1 MASIPLKNMTAIYE
15 RASENTPDRVGMGN
29 YSAELDYPTFKLWHY
44 GTLIL
49 TLDIERGIEFLGG
62 FSASD
67 RDAIN
72 SILTLAGI
80 RSRVSIAGGYM
91 HVL

>member
-1 MASIPLKNMTAIYE
+1 MATIPLKNMTTIYN
-15 RASENTPDRVGMGN
+15 RANQNTPERVRMGN
-29 YSAELDYPTFKLWHY
+29 YSAELDYPTFRLWHY

-49 TLDIERGIEFLGG
+49 TLDVERGIEFLGG

-72 SILTLAGI
+72 SILTLA
-80 RSRVSIAGGYM
+80 RMNDRVSIAGGYM
-91 HVL
+91 HVV

>member
-1 MASIPLKNMTAIYE
+1 MTSIPLKNMETIYT
-15 RASENTPDRVGMGN
+15 RANENTPEKVRMGN
-29 YSAELDYPTFKLWHY
+29 YSAEMEYPTFRLWHY

-49 TLDIERGIEFLGG
+49 KLDVERGIEFLGG

-72 SILTLAGI
+72 SILTLAGMT
-80 RSRVSIAGGYM
+80 SRVSIAGGYM

>member
-1 MASIPLKNMTAIYE
+1 MASIPLKNMTTIYN
-15 RASENTPDRVGMGN
+15 RASDNASERVRMGN
-29 YSAELDYPTFKLWHY
+29 YSAELDYPTFRLRHY

-49 TLDIERGIEFLGG
+49 TLDVERGIEFLGG
-62 FSASD
+62 YSASD

-72 SILTLAGI
+72 SILVLAGMT
-80 RSRVSIAGGYM
+80 SRVSIAGGYM

>member
-1 MASIPLKNMTAIYE
+1 MASIPLKNMTVIYE
-15 RASENTPDRVGMGN
+15 RASENAPDKVRMGN
-29 YSAELDYPTFKLWHY
+29 YSAELEYPTFRLWHY

-72 SILTLAGI
+72 SILTLAGMT
-80 RSRVSIAGGYM
+80 SRVSIAGGYM

>member
-15 RASENTPDRVGMGN
+15 RASENTPDTVRMGN
-29 YSAELDYPTFKLWHY
+29 YSAELDYPSFRLWHY

-49 TLDIERGIEFLGG
+49 KLDVERGIEFLGG

-72 SILTLAGI
+72 SILTLAGMT
-80 RSRVSIAGGYM
+80 SRVSIAGGYM

>member
-1 MASIPLKNMTAIYE
+1 MASIPLKNMTTIYN
-15 RASENTPDRVGMGN
+15 RANVNTPNKVSMGN
-29 YSAELDYPTFKLWHY
+29 YSAELDYPTFRLWHY

-49 TLDIERGIEFLGG
+49 KLDVERGIEFLGG

-72 SILTLAGI
+72 SILVLAGI
-80 RSRVSIAGGYM
+80 YAHVSIAGGYM
-91 HVL
+91 HIA

>member
-1 MASIPLKNMTAIYE
+1 MASIPLKNMETIYS
-15 RASENTPDRVGMGN
+15 RASENTPDRVRMGN
-29 YSAELDYPTFKLWHY
+29 YSAELDYPTFRLWHY

-72 SILTLAGI
+72 SILTLA
-80 RSRVSIAGGYM
+80 RMNARVSIAGGYM
-91 HVL
+91 HVA

>member
-1 MASIPLKNMTAIYE
+1 MPSIPLKNMTTIYS
-15 RASENTPDRVGMGN
+15 RASENAPDKVRMGN
-29 YSAELDYPTFKLWHY
+29 YSAKLDYPRFQLWHY

-72 SILTLAGI
+72 SILMLAGM
-80 RSRVSIAGGYM
+80 RSRVSIAGDGM
-91 HVL
+91 HII

>member
-1 MASIPLKNMTAIYE
+1 MPSIPLKNMTTIYE
-15 RASENTPDRVGMGN
+15 RASENTPDKVRMGN
-29 YSAELDYPTFKLWHY
+29 YSAELDYPTFRLWHY

-72 SILTLAGI
+72 SILVLAGMK
-80 RSRVSIAGGYM
+80 SRVSIAGDGM
-91 HVL
+91 HII

>member
-1 MASIPLKNMTAIYE
+1 MASIPLKNMTTIYN
-15 RASENTPDRVGMGN
+15 RANQNAPDKVRMGN
-29 YSAELDYPTFKLWHY
+29 HSAQLDYPRFQLWHY

-49 TLDIERGIEFLGG
+49 TLDVERGIEFLGG

-72 SILTLAGI
+72 SILVLA
-80 RSRVSIAGGYM
+80 RMNARVSIAGGYM
-91 HVL
+91 HVA

>member
-1 MASIPLKNMTAIYE
+1 MTTIYS
-15 RASENTPDRVGMGN
+15 RASENTPDKVRMGN
-29 YSAELDYPTFKLWHY
+29 YSAELDYPMFRLWHY

-67 RDAIN
+67 QVPRFN
-72 SILTLAGI
+72 RG
-80 RSRVSIAGGYM
+80 RVYARHLNPIQNY
-91 HVL
+91 LYP

>member
-1 MASIPLKNMTAIYE
+1 MASIPLKNMTTIYN
-15 RASENTPDRVGMGN
+15 RTSEDAPYKVRMGN
-29 YSAELDYPTFKLWHY
+29 YSAELDYPAFRLWHY

-91 HVL
+91 HVI

>member
-1 MASIPLKNMTAIYE
+1 MASIPLKNMETIYT
-15 RASENTPDRVGMGN
+15 RANENTPDKVRMGN
-29 YSAELDYPTFKLWHY
+29 YSAELDYPVFRLWHY

-49 TLDIERGIEFLGG
+49 KLDVERGIEFLGG

-72 SILTLAGI
+72 SILTLAGMT
-80 RSRVSIAGGYM
+80 SRVSIAGGYM

>member
-1 MASIPLKNMTAIYE
+1 MASIPLKNMTTIYN
-15 RASENTPDRVGMGN
+15 RANQNAPDRVRMGN
-29 YSAELDYPTFKLWHY
+29 YSAELDYPTFQLWHY

-72 SILTLAGI
+72 SILVLAGMT
-80 RSRVSIAGGYM
+80 SRVSIAGGYM
-91 HVL
+91 HVI

>member
-1 MASIPLKNMTAIYE
+1 MASIPLKNMTTIYN
-15 RASENTPDRVGMGN
+15 RASENTPDTVRMVN
-29 YSAELDYPTFKLWHY
+29 YSAELDYPNFRLWHY

-72 SILTLAGI
+72 SILVLAGMT
-80 RSRVSIAGGYM
+80 SRVSITGGYM

>member
-1 MASIPLKNMTAIYE
+1 MASIPLKNMTTIYN
-15 RASENTPDRVGMGN
+15 RANQNAPEKIRMGN
-29 YSAELDYPTFKLWHY
+29 YSAELDYPTFRLWHY

-72 SILTLAGI
+72 SILTLAGMNA
-80 RSRVSIAGGYM
+80 RVSIAGGYM
-91 HVL
+91 HVA

>member
-1 MASIPLKNMTAIYE
+1 MPSIPLKNMTTIYN
-15 RASENTPDRVGMGN
+15 RANQNAPDKVRMGN
-29 YSAELDYPTFKLWHY
+29 YSAELDYPTFRLWHY

-72 SILTLAGI
+72 SILVLAGMT
-80 RSRVSIAGGYM
+80 SRVSIAGGYM
-91 HVL
+91 HVI

>member
-1 MASIPLKNMTAIYE
+1 MASIPLKNMETIYA
-15 RASENTPDRVGMGN
+15 RASDNTPEKVRMGN
-29 YSAELDYPTFKLWHY
+29 YSAELDYPTFRLWHY

-72 SILTLAGI
+72 SILTLAGMT
-80 RSRVSIAGGYM
+80 SRVSIAGGYM
-91 HVL
+91 HVA

>member
-1 MASIPLKNMTAIYE
+1 MASIPLKNMTTIYN
-15 RASENTPDRVGMGN
+15 RANQNAPEKVRMGN
-29 YSAELDYPTFKLWHY
+29 YSAELDYPTFRLWHY

-49 TLDIERGIEFLGG
+49 KLDIERGIEFLGG

-72 SILTLAGI
+72 SILTLAGMT
-80 RSRVSIAGGYM
+80 SRVSIAGGYM
-91 HVL
+91 HVA

>member
-1 MASIPLKNMTAIYE
+1 MPSIPLKNMTTIYE
-15 RASENTPDRVGMGN
+15 RASDNTPEKVRMGN
-29 YSAELDYPTFKLWHY
+29 YSAQLDYPKFQLWHY

-49 TLDIERGIEFLGG
+49 TLDIKRGIEFLGG

-72 SILTLAGI
+72 SILALTGMNA
-80 RSRVSIAGGYM
+80 RVSIAGEYM
-91 HVL
+91 HVV